1 MTVPLGSGT
10 NGTVMCKSLARHQL
24 NVACFFDR
32 SGSAGRVR
40 MLGLWR
46 HRRAANAVILDEFY
60 GQGTLFIVTYCLAF
74 SQLCS
79 SMLLLA
85 CIGFSVWSSV
95 NSFWGGV

>member
-1 MTVPLGSGT
+1 MSDP
-10 NGTVMCKSLARHQL
+10 NGTVMRKSLARHQL
-24 NVACFFDR
+24 NVVRFFDR
-32 SGSAGRVR
+32 SGSASRVR

-46 HRRAANAVILDEFY
+46 HRRAANAVILGEFY
-60 GQGTLFIVTYCLAF
+60 GQGTLFSIDCYLAF

-95 NSFWGGV
+95 NSFLGGV